1 MGGVAGVPRRLRVHV
16 PGGFYHATLRGN
28 HQQDIFRTESDRHLL
43 NAIVGRA
50 VDAYDVRVHAYCWM
64 TNHLHFL
71 LQIGDRPL
79 GDVMRHIASN
89 YARAF
94 QQKLDTTGHLFE
106 RRYHASVVDVDA
118 YLLELL
124 RYIHLNPVRAQLVA
138 RPSEYRWSSH
148 GGYAGSAVTVPWLTT
163 SFALRLFSDEAGSAR
178 EAYRHFIESAPAIEE
193 SKSVAEVVAD
203 GRPAAGRQRVV
214 PPTIPARQSLEQL
227 IDEACKHFDVRASD
241 LSSSSRDPLLVQA
254 RAWIAAEALDR
265 RVSTLSE
272 VARALGRDRATLRS
286 GMRLYRDQGK

>member
-1 MGGVAGVPRRLRVHV
+1 MPRRLRVHV
-16 PGGFYHATLRGN
+16 PGGFYHVTLRGN

-50 VDAYDVRVHAYCWM
+50 VDAYDASVHAYCWM

-71 LQIGDRPL
+71 LQVGDRPL

-94 QQKLDTTGHLFE
+94 QQKLATTGHLFE
-106 RRYHASVVDVDA
+106 RRYHANFVDVDS

-124 RYIHLNPVRAQLVA
+124 RYIHFNPVRANLVA
-138 RPSEYRWSSH
+138 RPADYRWSSH
-148 GGYAGSAVTVPWLTT
+148 GAYAGSRPAEPWLTT
-163 SFALRLFSDEAGSAR
+163 GFALDLFGDDARSAH
-178 EAYRHFIESAPAIEE
+178 EAYRHFMEIVSDVEFEKAAPVVEA
-193 SKSVAEVVAD
+193 VAN
-203 GRPAAGRQRVV
+203 GRPTAGSCPTV
-214 PPTIPARQSLEQL
+214 PPIKPVRQTLDQVIE
-227 IDEACKHFDVRASD
+227 EACKHFNVSASD
-241 LSSSSRDPLLVQA
+241 LASCCRDPLMVQA

-286 GMRLYRDQGK
+286 GMRLYRNQGK